1 MIWCIFNPGAC
12 LDGAAQS
19 ILGLFP
25 FGAFGAAFTA
35 GLIVG
40 AILGKWGV
48 GALITLVVAI
58 RVGTRDEFTGE
69 VPDPDPRPER
79 VPKPKVPRKS
89 GTPGKG
95 RKYDSDTN
103 TWL

>member
-1 MIWCIFNPGAC
+1 MIGCIFNPGAC
-12 LDGAAQS
+12 LEGAAQS

-25 FGAFGAAFTA
+25 FGVIGAAFTA

-48 GALITLVVAI
+48 GALLTLVVAV

-69 VPDPDPRPER
+69 VPDPDPKPER